1 MNKKMIVPLVVIV
14 AILIITTVVISKNKK
29 VSASK
34 NINSSSLQGSAIGF
48 ANSNAPLKEFSM
60 TSYTDVVN
68 GQYHPNFSLKDIT
81 VNKGDR
87 VRIKITEISGNHD
100 FKIDEFG
107 VYTVTDLNKEAVVE
121 FVADKQGSFVYYCT
135 KPGHRQN
142 GQWGTLKVI

>member
-29 VSASK
+29 VSAIK

>member
-1 MNKKMIVPLVVIV
+1 MIVPLAVIV
-14 AILIITTVVISKNKK
+14 IIVITTTIVVNKNRK
-29 VSASK
+29 VSINK
-34 NINSSSLQGSAIGF
+34 NISSSSMQGNAIGF
-48 ANSNAPLKEFSM
+48 ANSNGPLKEFSM
-60 TSYTDVVN
+60 TSYTDVIN
-68 GQYHPNFSLKDIT
+68 GQYKPNFSIKDIT

-100 FKIDEFG
+100 FKINEFG

-121 FVADKQGSFVYYCT
+121 FVADKQGDFVYYCT